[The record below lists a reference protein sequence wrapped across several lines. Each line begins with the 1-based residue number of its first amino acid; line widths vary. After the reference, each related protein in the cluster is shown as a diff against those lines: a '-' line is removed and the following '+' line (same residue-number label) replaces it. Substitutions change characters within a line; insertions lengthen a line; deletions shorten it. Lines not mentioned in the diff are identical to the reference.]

1 MSQGAAEPAE
11 SDVAPEPGNAAAEPI
26 SPELALIDPELA
38 SVARARLAVPAA
50 ARRPATPVPR
60 HFAATAP
67 DPAELPP
74 RRRRRGRR
82 IAAVALVLLGI
93 AAGVLFVPTDRVLRA
108 VHLDED
114 VSVPARTAP
123 AGGDQG
129 QAQEARPAAL
139 DRRGTAQPAAFGW
152 VAVPGASYYLVRFFR
167 GGREIYEA
175 RPAGP
180 HLVLPLHWNFRGRE
194 LRLEPGRYRWS
205 VRPGYGSREGGRYGK
220 PIVDAAWVFPARSGA
235 R

>member
-1 MSQGAAEPAE
+1 MSPSAAEPAD
-11 SDVAPEPGNAAAEPI
+11 SDAAPEPRNAAAEPI

-38 SVARARLAVPAA
+38 SVARARLAVPVAA
-50 ARRPATPVPR
+50 PQPSTPVPR
-60 HFAATAP
+60 DLAATAP

-82 IAAVALVLLGI
+82 IAAVVLVLLGI
-93 AAGVLFVPTDRVLRA
+93 AGGVLFVPTDRVLRA
-108 VHLDED
+108 VHLGED
-114 VSVPARTAP
+114 ASVPTRTAP
-123 AGGDQG
+123 AGGALG
-129 QAQEARPAAL
+129 QTQEATPAAL
-139 DRRGTAQPAAFGW
+139 DRRGFARPSAFGW
-152 VAVPGASYYLVRFFR
+152 VPVPGASYYLVRFFR

-180 HLVLPLHWNFRGRE
+180 RLVLPLHWSFRGRK

-220 PIVDAAWVFPARSGA
+220 AIVDAAWVFPARSRA